1 MLKLL
6 RNVRKALKQ
15 WQALS
20 PEERDRHKH
29 HVDRIRSLVAE
40 LGGKQALG
48 YVDGSH
54 DEVDDEEHTV
64 TARPRTDIIADL
76 QAETTSLLSALAVP
90 ATALARDSVPLSARL
105 GGKVASKGFRHFTH
119 RDAQD

>member
-20 PEERDRHKH
+20 PEERDRHKR
-29 HVDRIRSLVAE
+29 HVDHIQSLVAE

-54 DEVDDEEHTV
+54 DEIDDEEHTV
-64 TARPRTDIIADL
+64 TTRPRADVIADL
-76 QAETTSLLSALAVP
+76 QAETTNLLLALAVP

-105 GGKVASKGFRHFTH
+105 GGKVASKGFHRFAH
-119 RDAQD
+119 RDAQE